1 MTIVIRDCISFALL
15 RCDWS
20 RKLVPSLT
28 NHTQNLKLSRPDLSC
43 FPTFQSVWSLLLWA
57 LIGIMSVIFYFLGI
71 DCCYW
76 FGLPKHSRNALVT
89 LIYDM
94 FSFLSR
100 FDQVKIKTMRKI
112 IIFAF
117 VYGKLNPAYLRTLNW
132 QDQIYSSSVCRGF
145 PVLCTSCMFSCAL
158 CKLHALLRLPLVECF
173 PEFCAGCMFFC
184 LWSKFDAFIMSY
196 QQCSYWQILERQ
208 RQVMT
213 TATHIVLLK
222 ESVLWTK
229 MVS

>member
-28 NHTQNLKLSRPDLSC
+28 NHTQNLKLSRPDPSC

-132 QDQIYSSSVCRGF
+132 QDQFYSSSVCRGF
-145 PVLCTSCMFSCAL
+145 PVLCASCMFSCAL
-158 CKLHALLRLPLVECF
+158 CKLHALLRTGWMFSWVLRWLHVFLPVIKVWCIYHVLPAVLLLANF
-173 PEFCAGCMFFC
+173 G
-184 LWSKFDAFIMSY
+184 
-196 QQCSYWQILERQ
+196 
-208 RQVMT
+208 T
-213 TATHIVLLK
+213 TATSDDNGHSHCSAEGKCTLDEDGEL
-222 ESVLWTK
+222 T
-229 MVS
+229 

>member
-1 MTIVIRDCISFALL
+1 M
-15 RCDWS
+15 
-20 RKLVPSLT
+20 
-28 NHTQNLKLSRPDLSC
+28 
-43 FPTFQSVWSLLLWA
+43 
-57 LIGIMSVIFYFLGI
+57 
-71 DCCYW
+71 
-76 FGLPKHSRNALVT
+76 
-89 LIYDM
+89 
-94 FSFLSR
+94 
-100 FDQVKIKTMRKI
+100 
-112 IIFAF
+112 
-117 VYGKLNPAYLRTLNW
+117 
-132 QDQIYSSSVCRGF
+132 
-145 PVLCTSCMFSCAL
+145 LCASCMFSCAL

-184 LWSKFDAFIMSY
+184 LWSKFDAFIMSC